1 MLDTTR
7 AADSR
12 KQERKRNKKEKDK
25 HITDKK
31 KIDKEK
37 ERVPRIVIME
47 RDVENEETQYKIMQ
61 KKNFDCKF
69 IVSYF
74 RGSIL
79 TLVSSTAFQRSPDD
93 TIENDDNDEDD
104 DAEDD
109 ESDDFDPFDEDAV

>member
-1 MLDTTR
+1 MLETTR

-61 KKNFDCKF
+61 KKNLLDDKI
-69 IVSYF
+69 IVFFFTCSNPYQQ
-74 RGSIL
+74 
-79 TLVSSTAFQRSPDD
+79 TKK
-93 TIENDDNDEDD
+93 EK
-104 DAEDD
+104 
-109 ESDDFDPFDEDAV
+109 

>member
-1 MLDTTR
+1 MLETTR

-69 IVSYF
+69 LSHKLLCFYLFVF
-74 RGSIL
+74 L
-79 TLVSSTAFQRSPDD
+79 LC
-93 TIENDDNDEDD
+93 
-104 DAEDD
+104 
-109 ESDDFDPFDEDAV
+109 